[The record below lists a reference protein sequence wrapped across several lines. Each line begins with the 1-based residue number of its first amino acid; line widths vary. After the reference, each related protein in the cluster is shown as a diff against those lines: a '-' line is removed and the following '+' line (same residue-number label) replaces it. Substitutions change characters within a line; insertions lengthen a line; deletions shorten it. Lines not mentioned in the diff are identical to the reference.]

1 MSTLL
6 GPNGKPLNDALTPQI
21 IGAPRSLEEF
31 PILNSGEINEFVN
44 ASRQILTQGMPL
56 EVPAAM
62 PMELMA
68 RVAATLVH
76 LTEEDGEGGEE

>member
-6 GPNGKPLNDALTPQI
+6 GPNGKPMNAALTPQI
-21 IGAPRSLEEF
+21 VGAPRSLEEF
-31 PILNSGEINEFVN
+31 PILNPEEIEEFVS

-56 EVPAAM
+56 EIPAAM
-62 PMELMA
+62 PMELMV

-76 LTEEDGEGGEE
+76 FTEEEEEGEE